1 MDQTLINMRFK
12 TLTNVRTNEENYD
25 HRWINLHGMN
35 AVVAGTDEKSEEKE
49 LSQPQDKWTEIKKKT
64 VDDYYN
70 GFMEHVKIK
79 K

>member
-1 MDQTLINMRFK
+1 M
-12 TLTNVRTNEENYD
+12 Y
-25 HRWINLHGMN
+25 
-35 AVVAGTDEKSEEKE
+35 AVVAGTDEKSKEKE